1 MSRFDARKYSLG
13 SGQAQSVSLKVE
25 PGCISFDENGE
36 VKTIALDEIEI
47 EVGGHS
53 EDRIK
58 LYDRASGVTLL
69 CTNHALLDALEE
81 ADTTGNIRR
90 QVSEC
95 KKKVSSLPFLRKTYW
110 LRVTAV
116 LLMLGSI
123 TYFAIDQVVDVAAD
137 KIDPGIE
144 KELGKRFAKDDK
156 FETASAGA
164 KRVDGIGKKLLKHL
178 GKTPYDFHFY
188 VSADKDINAFAMPG
202 GYIVV
207 NQGLLD
213 KASSDDEIAGVMG
226 HEIGHVVHRDTL
238 RQALHGAGVLVCLG
252 VVTGLGGDYA
262 EKVGEALSLGRYLE
276 TQNFSRGQEAK
287 ADVTGVDL
295 SYSAGYKPEAMITFF
310 ERLQKEDTLGD
321 NKLLALISDHPM
333 NADRIKSIRSE
344 IARLKHEHGS
354 H

>member
-1 MSRFDARKYSLG
+1 MSKFEARKYSLG
-13 SGQAQSVSLKVE
+13 SGQPTPVSFFVE
-25 PGCISFDENGE
+25 KGFIHIDENAQIQ
-36 VKTIALDEIEI
+36 TMALDELEI
-47 EVGGHS
+47 EVGGHN

-69 CTNHALLDALEE
+69 CTNHALLDELEH
-81 ADTTGNIRR
+81 ADTTGNISK
-90 QVSEC
+90 QASKC
-95 KKKVSSLPFLRKTYW
+95 KKKVGALPFLKTTYW
-110 LRVTAV
+110 LRVAVV
-116 LLMLGSI
+116 LLMLGSL
-123 TYFAIDQVVDVAAD
+123 TYMAIDRVVEVAAD
-137 KIDPGIE
+137 KIDPNIE
-144 KELGKRFAKDDK
+144 KELGKRFAKEDK
-156 FETASAGA
+156 LDTSSAGA
-164 KRVDGIGKKLLKHL
+164 KRVESIGKKLLAHL

-188 VSADKDINAFAMPG
+188 LSPDKDVNAFAMPG
-202 GYIVV
+202 GYVVV

-238 RQALHGAGVLVCLG
+238 RQALHGAGVIVCLG

-276 TQNFSRGQEAK
+276 TQNFSRVQEAK

-295 SYSAGYKPEAMITFF
+295 AYSAGYKPEAMITFF
-310 ERLQKEDTLGD
+310 ERLQKEDSLGD

-333 NADRIKSIRSE
+333 NSERIKSIRGE
-344 IARLKHEHGS
+344 IERLKNERGS